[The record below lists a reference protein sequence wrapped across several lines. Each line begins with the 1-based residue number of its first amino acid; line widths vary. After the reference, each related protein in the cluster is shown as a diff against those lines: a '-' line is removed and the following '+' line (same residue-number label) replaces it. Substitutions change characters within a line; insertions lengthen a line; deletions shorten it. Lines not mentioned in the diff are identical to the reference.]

1 MDDSDLTRLDGPDDD
16 REESHGD
23 APGDVVVADEVQTV
37 PTSRKPAIIGLAIV
51 VVLLLVVLGVALAP
65 KGKPV
70 SGVLPIDPK
79 GYSAPEVSLPR
90 LDGQGTLS
98 LADLK
103 GKPVVVNFWASWCTT
118 CKAEAAALVAAEKKW
133 RDQGVVF
140 LGIDSVDKDDAA
152 RAYEQ
157 EYGVEYDSIVDPSG
171 KTAAQWYVTAYPES
185 FFIDKDGRI
194 VSAVRNGVD
203 AATLDEHIAEIAG

>member
-1 MDDSDLTRLDGPDDD
+1 MNDSDAIPHDSSPEPGPEVAVLDGYVP
-16 REESHGD
+16 ES
-23 APGDVVVADEVQTV
+23 V
-37 PTSRKPAIIGLAIV
+37 TSRKPAIIA
-51 VVLLLVVLGVALAP
+51 LVVIVIIIGVILAVALAP

-70 SGVLPIDPK
+70 SGVLPADPK
-79 GYSAPEVSLPR
+79 GYAAPALSLPR
-90 LDGQGTLS
+90 LDGTGDLS

-118 CKAEAAALVAAEKKW
+118 CKAEADTLVAAEKKW
-133 RDQGVVF
+133 RDKGVVF

-152 RAYEQ
+152 RAYEKK
-157 EYGVEYDSIVDPSG
+157 YGVEYDSVVDPSG

-185 FFIDKDGRI
+185 FFIDREGRI

-203 AATLDEHIAEIAG
+203 AATLDANIAGITG

>member
-1 MDDSDLTRLDGPDDD
+1 MNDSDAIPHDSSPEPGPDVAVLDGYVP
-16 REESHGD
+16 ES
-23 APGDVVVADEVQTV
+23 V
-37 PTSRKPAIIGLAIV
+37 TSRKPAIIA
-51 VVLLLVVLGVALAP
+51 LVVIVIIIGVILAVALAP

-70 SGVLPIDPK
+70 SGVLPADPK
-79 GYSAPEVSLPR
+79 GFAAPALSLPR
-90 LDGQGTLS
+90 LDGQGDLS

-118 CKAEAAALVAAEKKW
+118 CKAEADTLVAAEKKW
-133 RDQGVVF
+133 RDKGVVF

-152 RAYEQ
+152 RAYEKQ
-157 EYGVEYDSIVDPSG
+157 YGVEYDSVVDPSG

-185 FFIDKDGRI
+185 FFIDREGRI

-203 AATLDEHIAEIAG
+203 AATLDANIAGITG

>member
-1 MDDSDLTRLDGPDDD
+1 MDESEYDGPEAVSATVVT
-16 REESHGD
+16 EEAATPSTSRKG
-23 APGDVVVADEVQTV
+23 AIIALVVVVAL
-37 PTSRKPAIIGLAIV
+37 LAIV
-51 VVLLLVVLGVALAP
+51 LIVALAP

-70 SGVLPIDPK
+70 GGVLPADPK
-79 GYSAPEVSLPR
+79 GYTAPEVILPR
-90 LDGQGTLS
+90 LDGTGQLS

-118 CKAEAAALVAAEKKW
+118 CKEEAATLVAAEKKW
-133 RDQGVVF
+133 RDKGVVF
-140 LGIDSVDKDDAA
+140 LGIDSVDKDEAA
-152 RAYEQ
+152 RAYEK
-157 EYGVEYDSIVDPSG
+157 EFGVEYASVVDPEG

-203 AATLDEHIAEIAG
+203 ETTLDEQIAGIAR

>member
-1 MDDSDLTRLDGPDDD
+1 MDDIEDG
-16 REESHGD
+16 RAEGAEVTGTALVTEEET
-23 APGDVVVADEVQTV
+23 APS
-37 PTSRKPAIIGLAIV
+37 TSRKGAIIALVAVVAVMAII
-51 VVLLLVVLGVALAP
+51 LIVALAP
-65 KGKPV
+65 KGKPAT
-70 SGVLPIDPK
+70 GVLPADPK
-79 GYSAPEVSLPR
+79 GYAAPEVVLPR
-90 LDGQGTLS
+90 LDGSGQLS

-118 CKAEAAALVAAEKKW
+118 CKAEAETLVAAEKKW
-133 RDQGVVF
+133 RDKGVVF

-152 RAYEQ
+152 KAYEK
-157 EYGVEYDSIVDPSG
+157 EYGVEYPSIVDPDG

-203 AATLDEHIAEIAG
+203 EATIDQHIAELLG